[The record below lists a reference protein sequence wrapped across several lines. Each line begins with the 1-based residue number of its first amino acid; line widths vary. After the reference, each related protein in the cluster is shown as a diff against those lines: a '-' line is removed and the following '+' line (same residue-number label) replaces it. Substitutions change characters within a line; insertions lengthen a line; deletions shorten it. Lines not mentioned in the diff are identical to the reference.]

1 MDYDEVVAIGSRLSQ
16 LPDRA
21 TFRIAVQEQLLRL
34 VPADDALWI
43 QASDRFGSG
52 CIALRG
58 DPFEIDR
65 RLSGDLTRYWTRH
78 VTPRWATAH
87 PNERTPFRVSDI
99 IDPRRWRQQEAFAE
113 LKWAMPERQLNIAP
127 PPPAR
132 YRCWLLARK
141 GRDFTDA
148 ELEVAIRIAPILAT
162 LGFMYDRL
170 EPWHDVARGGTNQAD
185 LTAREL
191 AVLTALAGGLS
202 ATAIGRRLGISVGT
216 VDKHLEHIYRKL
228 GCRDRLVAVTI
239 ARQLGLLP
247 AKVSISRNGD
257 GAIQSS

>member
-1 MDYDEVVAIGSRLSQ
+1 
-16 LPDRA
+16 
-21 TFRIAVQEQLLRL
+21 
-34 VPADDALWI
+34 
-43 QASDRFGSG
+43 
-52 CIALRG
+52 
-58 DPFEIDR
+58 
-65 RLSGDLTRYWTRH
+65 
-78 VTPRWATAH
+78 
-87 PNERTPFRVSDI
+87 
-99 IDPRRWRQQEAFAE
+99 
-113 LKWAMPERQLNIAP
+113 
-127 PPPAR
+127 
-132 YRCWLLARK
+132 
-141 GRDFTDA
+141 
-148 ELEVAIRIAPILAT
+148 
-162 LGFMYDRL
+162 
-170 EPWHDVARGGTNQAD
+170 VARGGTNQAD